1 VLRLDGIALLN
12 APINPT
18 RQTTYEDASVTDP
31 VERTTYLSGPDHC
44 RFYGLDF
51 SDRLTNEGF
60 SVAIFRLTQAD
71 EVFYGPHPME
81 RLYVA
86 TRPSVTGSGP
96 DLAGGTAAREQ
107 VH

>member
-1 VLRLDGIALLN
+1 V
-12 APINPT
+12 
-18 RQTTYEDASVTDP
+18 
-31 VERTTYLSGPDHC
+31 
-44 RFYGLDF
+44 
-51 SDRLTNEGF
+51 
-60 SVAIFRLTQAD
+60 IFRLTQAD